1 MQALLERIHNEGH
14 TIGSHTVD
22 HIYLDNLDTT
32 RIEYELGGLEG
43 TLADLGLAAPRV
55 RGC

>member
-1 MQALLERIHNEGH
+1 MRRIRDEGH

-22 HIYLDNLDTT
+22 HATLDSLDTT

-43 TLADLGLAAPRV
+43 TLGDLGIAAPRV
-55 RGC
+55 RP